1 MQGNH
6 MKGVLT
12 PQGGLWELSTTKQKK
27 RLGKEHLQRIIDL
40 CKSVEERGIDP
51 FLVEVD
57 DIVDIIHTYFPEWN
71 DPEEL
76 CLDAEAVHHIAS
88 AIKLQ
93 SEWVKHRSTSLY
105 TDPFLIEEKL
115 RKLPSEEI
123 ATIFLQSW
131 RPIVELE
138 QLSPQSLTDAVK
150 YWQDLAPMHQ
160 RWQKNSMSQMETGT
174 TTFDEL
180 LENQIVAE
188 EEFSRALEMFWRELQ
203 ARGEEK
209 VEYWSFVGAQTYEE
223 TVRRAYL
230 TSFLVTYGYAT
241 LMVDRLEEIVFI
253 KPYKKPLKTPG
264 KKQAVSL
271 PISVSFDEWKH
282 WREGIKN

>member
-1 MQGNH
+1 M
-6 MKGVLT
+6 
-12 PQGGLWELSTTKQKK
+12 STTKQKK

-57 DIVDIIHTYFPEWN
+57 DIVDIIDTYFPEWD

-123 ATIFLQSW
+123 VAIFLQSW

-138 QLSPQSLTDAVK
+138 QLSPQSLTDAVA
-150 YWQDLAPMHQ
+150 YWQNLAPMHQ
-160 RWQKNSMSQMETGT
+160 RWQRNSMSQTDPGT

-188 EEFSRALEMFWRELQ
+188 EEFSRGLETFWHELQ

-209 VEYWSFVGAQTYEE
+209 VEYWSFVGAPTYEA

-230 TSFLVTYGYAT
+230 TSFLVTYGFAT
-241 LMVDRLEEIVFI
+241 LIVDRLEEIVFI
-253 KPYKKPLKTPG
+253 KPYKKPRKTTG
-264 KKQAVSL
+264 TKQAVSH

-282 WREGIKN
+282 WKEGIKD